1 MVLEILIEEL
11 HNHLYL
17 KSFYTDVRWRSYT
30 RGQTSRK
37 CLASPAPRLLRDDMS
52 HSTRS
57 SLSSVPVVDF
67 GDDATDNY
75 SSLSS
80 YDNDSPQAFL
90 PGRSTARLPRM
101 SKLQRFLQNLALK
114 PAGAAA
120 DPAVDETLE
129 ELLVEPA
136 AGEGGGGGVDSINAA
151 NEDDT
156 IADGL
161 DGFGGG
167 GGGKDKDTDGD
178 GGAQQ
183 QQQRQQQGRSRPN
196 PEVDSF
202 AYIEMLL
209 EALAALGKL
218 GYALDAVGQRIQGEL
233 FALVEA
239 TIEEVEE
246 RQVCVSVPLFLLFF
260 VFRSLSLP
268 FPCGV
273 LLFLSGLWAAG
284 SPVGQISDLSF
295 HCVRAS
301 TGTIPIGLLPT
312 R

>member
-1 MVLEILIEEL
+1 VSQLSL
-11 HNHLYL
+11 
-17 KSFYTDVRWRSYT
+17 
-30 RGQTSRK
+30 
-37 CLASPAPRLLRDDMS
+37 PRLLLFLLRS
-52 HSTRS
+52 HRS
-57 SLSSVPVVDF
+57 CSVPVVPVVDF
-67 GDDATDNY
+67 GDDATDPY
-75 SSLSS
+75 YPSLSS
-80 YDNDSPQAFL
+80 SNDSESPQAFFL

-120 DPAVDETLE
+120 DPTVDETLE

-136 AGEGGGGGVDSINAA
+136 AGEVFGVAGGGADSANGA
-151 NEDDT
+151 NEDEN

-167 GGGKDKDTDGD
+167 GGADKDKDGTSS
-178 GGAQQ
+178 ATRQ
-183 QQQRQQQGRSRPN
+183 QQQRRSRPN

-239 TIEEVEE
+239 TIEDVEE
-246 RQVCVSVPLFLLFF
+246 RQVVLSF
-260 VFRSLSLP
+260 SLP
-268 FPCGV
+268 PPSCPV
-273 LLFLSGLWAAG
+273 LPACLSSATG
-284 SPVGQISDLSF
+284 PRPHLSTF
-295 HCVRAS
+295 V
-301 TGTIPIGLLPT
+301 
-312 R
+312 

>member
-1 MVLEILIEEL
+1 M
-11 HNHLYL
+11 
-17 KSFYTDVRWRSYT
+17 
-30 RGQTSRK
+30 
-37 CLASPAPRLLRDDMS
+37 
-52 HSTRS
+52 
-57 SLSSVPVVDF
+57 VDF

-75 SSLSS
+75 YSSLS
-80 YDNDSPQAFL
+80 NDSESSPQAFL

-120 DPAVDETLE
+120 DPTVDETLE

-136 AGEGGGGGVDSINAA
+136 AGGEMFGGVAGGSGVDSMNAA
-151 NEDDT
+151 NEDEN

-161 DGFGGG
+161 NGFGGG
-167 GGGKDKDTDGD
+167 GTDKDKDGTSSVER
-178 GGAQQ
+178 QQ
-183 QQQRQQQGRSRPN
+183 QQQRRSRPN

-246 RQVCVSVPLFLLFF
+246 RQVCAALFSV
-260 VFRSLSLP
+260 SLP
-268 FPCGV
+268 SCPASWLVHPG
-273 LLFLSGLWAAG
+273 LF
-284 SPVGQISDLSF
+284 V
-295 HCVRAS
+295 
-301 TGTIPIGLLPT
+301 
-312 R
+312 